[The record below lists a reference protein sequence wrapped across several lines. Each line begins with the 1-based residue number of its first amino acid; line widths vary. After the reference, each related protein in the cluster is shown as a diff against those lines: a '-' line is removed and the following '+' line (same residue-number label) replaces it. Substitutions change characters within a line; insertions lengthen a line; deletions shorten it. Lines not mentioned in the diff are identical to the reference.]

1 MHMRVVGTAA
11 TFLTVATLLVACDGR
26 VNHVDASH
34 VDPAVLAAI
43 NSAKDDPQRP
53 DSDAEFM
60 LALANEG
67 LIQTPDDFNRVGG
80 YFAPMCMGFA
90 IADDLG
96 TKRPTGQ
103 ELRKELND
111 QYHIDL
117 TADQWVRIEPAFTK
131 MCADLIAA
139 PRVSPTPVH
148 DW

>member
-11 TFLTVATLLVACDGR
+11 TFLTVATLLVGCDGR

-111 QYHIDL
+111 HYRIDL

>member
-1 MHMRVVGTAA
+1 MIPRDQTAM
-11 TFLTVATLLVACDGR
+11 
-26 VNHVDASH
+26 
-34 VDPAVLAAI
+34 
-43 NSAKDDPQRP
+43 Q
-53 DSDAEFM
+53 EFM

-67 LIQTPDDFNRVGG
+67 LIETRDN
-80 YFAPMCMGFA
+80 YFDRIEEVISAPMGFA

-111 QYHIDL
+111 QYDIDL

>member
-11 TFLTVATLLVACDGR
+11 TFLTVATLLVGCDGR

-103 ELRKELND
+103 ELRKELRRNSTISTTSTSPPTNG
-111 QYHIDL
+111 YGSSRPSPRC
-117 TADQWVRIEPAFTK
+117 VRT
-131 MCADLIAA
+131 
-139 PRVSPTPVH
+139 
-148 DW
+148 